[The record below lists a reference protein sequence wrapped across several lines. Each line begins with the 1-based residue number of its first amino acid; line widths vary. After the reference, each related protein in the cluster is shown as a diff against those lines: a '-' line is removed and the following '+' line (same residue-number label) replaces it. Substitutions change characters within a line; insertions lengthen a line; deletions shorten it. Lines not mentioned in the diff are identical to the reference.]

1 MTSLPFQSALDDDLS
16 IDAVQS
22 PEQSAT
28 DNYWMPCRQRWFKP
42 RLAIPYPF
50 EMRRKVNGKW
60 EYRLPTV
67 EEVAE
72 RSSTDHWPMRGRL

>member
-1 MTSLPFQSALDDDLS
+1 
-16 IDAVQS
+16 
-22 PEQSAT
+22 
-28 DNYWMPCRQRWFKP
+28 MPCRQRWFKP